1 MKFSTSKALL
11 LALSLTAVTAQAH
24 GQNGGNS
31 QNWPMNGQHGQQRIN
46 QQTDQRANPYDT
58 PQINR
63 NHQPHFGTQTPQN
76 RPNEQWQAQHS
87 RQAQKYGYEQRRDQR
102 YGYQKPKNPYN
113 NGINSPNHKF
123 YRGGQ
128 LPAQY
133 RGDRGQRYVIVDWRD
148 HRDLYA
154 PPVGMRWNY
163 IDGRYILATI
173 ATGIIYN
180 IIYGS

>member
-1 MKFSTSKALL
+1 MKVSITTKALL
-11 LALSLTAVTAQAH
+11 LSLSLIGVSAQAH
-24 GQNGGNS
+24 SLNWGNNPS
-31 QNWPMNGQHGQQRIN
+31 GSMNGQSGQ
-46 QQTDQRANPYDT
+46 QRANPY
-58 PQINR
+58 
-63 NHQPHFGTQTPQN
+63 GAPQN
-76 RPNEQWQAQHS
+76 RPDAQWQAQHS
-87 RQAQKYGYEQRRDQR
+87 RQAQKYGHDQR

-133 RGDRGQRYVIVDWRD
+133 RGDRGQRYVIVNWHD
-148 HRDLYA
+148 HHGLYA

>member
-1 MKFSTSKALL
+1 MDKAVSN
-11 LALSLTAVTAQAH
+11 APINTMHRKSIAIHSPISADKPCKIKRMDNGRHNTAAKHKDTDTAVALTCV
-24 GQNGGNS
+24 S
-31 QNWPMNGQHGQQRIN
+31 IV
-46 QQTDQRANPYDT
+46 
-58 PQINR
+58 
-63 NHQPHFGTQTPQN
+63 
-76 RPNEQWQAQHS
+76 AQHS
-87 RQAQKYGYEQRRDQR
+87 RQAQRYGYEQRRDHR
-102 YGYQKPKNPYN
+102 YGYEKPKNPYN
-113 NGINSPNHKF
+113 NGINSPNRQF

-128 LPAQY
+128 LPTQY
-133 RGDRGQRYVIVDWRD
+133 RGDRGQRYVIVNWHE

>member
-1 MKFSTSKALL
+1 MKVSITTKALL
-11 LALSLTAVTAQAH
+11 LSLSLIGVSAQAH
-24 GQNGGNS
+24 NLNWGNNPSWSMSGQNG
-31 QNWPMNGQHGQQRIN
+31 Q
-46 QQTDQRANPYDT
+46 QRANPYSA
-58 PQINR
+58 
-63 NHQPHFGTQTPQN
+63 PQN
-76 RPNEQWQAQHS
+76 RPDAQWQAQHS
-87 RQAQKYGYEQRRDQR
+87 RQAQKYGH
-102 YGYQKPKNPYN
+102 N

-133 RGDRGQRYVIVDWRD
+133 RGDRGQRYVIVNWHD
-148 HRDLYA
+148 HRGLYE

>member
-1 MKFSTSKALL
+1 MKVSITTKALL
-11 LALSLTAVTAQAH
+11 LSLSLIGINAQAH
-24 GQNGGNS
+24 S
-31 QNWPMNGQHGQQRIN
+31 QNWSNNPSGSMNGQSGQ
-46 QQTDQRANPYDT
+46 QRANPY
-58 PQINR
+58 
-63 NHQPHFGTQTPQN
+63 GAPQN
-76 RPNEQWQAQHS
+76 RPDAQWQAQHS
-87 RQAQKYGYEQRRDQR
+87 RQAQKYGHDQR
-102 YGYQKPKNPYN
+102 YGYKKPKNPYN

-133 RGDRGQRYVIVDWRD
+133 RGDRGQRYVIVNWHD
-148 HRDLYA
+148 HRGLYA

>member
-1 MKFSTSKALL
+1 MKISTTATALL
-11 LALSLTAVTAQAH
+11 LTLSLTGLSAQAH
-24 GQNGGNS
+24 GQRWVNNT
-31 QNWPMNGQHGQQRIN
+31 NWSMNGQSGQQR
-46 QQTDQRANPYDT
+46 TDLRTLQYDA
-58 PQINR
+58 PQVNR
-63 NHQPHFGTQTPQN
+63 NSQPYFGRQTVQN
-76 RPNEQWQAQHS
+76 QADGQWQAQHS
-87 RQAQKYGYEQRRDQR
+87 RQPHRYGYEQRRDHR
-102 YGYQKPKNPYN
+102 YGYEKPKNPYN

-128 LPAQY
+128 LPTQY
-133 RGDRGQRYVIVDWRD
+133 RGDRGQRYVVVNWHE

-154 PPVGMRWNY
+154 PPVGMRWTY